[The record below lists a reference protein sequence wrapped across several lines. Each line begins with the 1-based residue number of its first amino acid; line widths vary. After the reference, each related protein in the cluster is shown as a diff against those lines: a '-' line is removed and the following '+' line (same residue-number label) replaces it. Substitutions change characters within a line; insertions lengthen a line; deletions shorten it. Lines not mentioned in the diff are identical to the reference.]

1 MSASPTRQ
9 RFGAPGA
16 PREARPA
23 ANTSPEVYTEELSVC
38 ALAPWHK
45 ARLACSP
52 SRLVVDLPH
61 LWMGLFAVG
70 REVSEFD
77 LEALRTIET
86 STRVRSRRA
95 LAAAVMVSTGIWA
108 LAASFVSFGGMAHG
122 LRAIWVAASLP
133 GLASLVLGVIL
144 AANASVDVLT
154 VADEQGASVRIEVNP
169 RGRHGLHLFKGELLR
184 HVRVHGASRRG
195 GGSSQAPEVAHDE
208 DGTGPGCVLDHQGG
222 RP

>member
-16 PREARPA
+16 PREARPV

-45 ARLACSP
+45 ARLASSP

-195 GGSSQAPEVAHDE
+195 GAPMW
-208 DGTGPGCVLDHQGG
+208 CVKRRRGVGGWVGG
-222 RP
+222 RRGC

>member
-1 MSASPTRQ
+1 
-9 RFGAPGA
+9 
-16 PREARPA
+16 
-23 ANTSPEVYTEELSVC
+23 
-38 ALAPWHK
+38 
-45 ARLACSP
+45 
-52 SRLVVDLPH
+52 VDLPH

-122 LRAIWVAASLP
+122 VRAIWAAASLL

-154 VADEQGASVRIEVNP
+154 VADEQGTSVRIEVESAWSARAAPVQGRAAAPRARPRCLAPGGGVLPGP
-169 RGRHGLHLFKGELLR
+169 RGRAR
-184 HVRVHGASRRG
+184 
-195 GGSSQAPEVAHDE
+195 
-208 DGTGPGCVLDHQGG
+208 
-222 RP
+222 